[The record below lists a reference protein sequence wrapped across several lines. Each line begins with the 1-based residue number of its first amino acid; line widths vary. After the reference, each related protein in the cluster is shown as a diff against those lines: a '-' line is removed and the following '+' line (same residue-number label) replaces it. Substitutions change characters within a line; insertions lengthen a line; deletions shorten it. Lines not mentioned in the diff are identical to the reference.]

1 MGIAMAIMMLVTN
14 LFVILVVR
22 LTMVSNFDYK
32 AGTYLGVHI
41 PADKKEDAE
50 VTSVVNK
57 TKKQFKIFN
66 NVNIVLSIAICGICI
81 IDIIIFTF
89 VYILWIFVYIIG
101 IQLIV
106 IIGHRKIYELKMKN
120 GWLIESQKK
129 VYIDTR
135 LSSSIKNP
143 SISMR
148 YHWIFIGLTVIL
160 YTPVVITRHS
170 DMLFGDV
177 SIYFIASIIVA
188 VALYIFNIYV
198 NTRERTVYSE
208 NSDVNVT
215 MNQIYKKY
223 VSLGLIFM
231 SLFNTVAFSYIVAE
245 YMLHGILYGLDIIV
259 YSIIDVIGSVIML
272 TFIVAARRKR
282 TEVLAADAA
291 PLYVD
296 DDEYWKYGFYY
307 NPNDR
312 HIMVKNKMY
321 DMNYTFNYASRG
333 AQIIVAILTAFI
345 TVSVCL
351 TAAVLIPFINI
362 KMNVYITD
370 DTFMADGGGY
380 KCSINICD
388 IQEVQLFDE
397 MPKDNFTKTNGGS
410 TNEYDV
416 GNYKGRTYGKC
427 MLFIWD
433 GYSPVLMIKSGD
445 KTVFVNSKEDGYIK
459 QMYEKLT
466 DYRK

>member
-1 MGIAMAIMMLVTN
+1 M
-14 LFVILVVR
+14 
-22 LTMVSNFDYK
+22 
-32 AGTYLGVHI
+32 
-41 PADKKEDAE
+41 
-50 VTSVVNK
+50 
-57 TKKQFKIFN
+57 
-66 NVNIVLSIAICGICI
+66 
-81 IDIIIFTF
+81 
-89 VYILWIFVYIIG
+89 
-101 IQLIV
+101 
-106 IIGHRKIYELKMKN
+106 
-120 GWLIESQKK
+120 
-129 VYIDTR
+129 
-135 LSSSIKNP
+135 
-143 SISMR
+143 
-148 YHWIFIGLTVIL
+148 
-160 YTPVVITRHS
+160 
-170 DMLFGDV
+170 
-177 SIYFIASIIVA
+177 
-188 VALYIFNIYV
+188 
-198 NTRERTVYSE
+198 
-208 NSDVNVT
+208 
-215 MNQIYKKY
+215 
-223 VSLGLIFM
+223 
-231 SLFNTVAFSYIVAE
+231 
-245 YMLHGILYGLDIIV
+245 
-259 YSIIDVIGSVIML
+259 
-272 TFIVAARRKR
+272 
-282 TEVLAADAA
+282 LAADAA